1 MEKQITNEEIT
12 PAIVC
17 VRILT
22 DSGSLGYFTPLVFFL
37 FLNMQ
42 YWFWILYRLFVMC
55 ALKVFYNADNFSLFS
70 NYWLGNPQC
79 GGT

>member
-22 DSGSLGYFTPLVFFL
+22 DSGSLGYFTPLVFFFVFKHAIL
-37 FLNMQ
+37 ILNP
-42 YWFWILYRLFVMC
+42 I
-55 ALKVFYNADNFSLFS
+55 
-70 NYWLGNPQC
+70 
-79 GGT
+79 